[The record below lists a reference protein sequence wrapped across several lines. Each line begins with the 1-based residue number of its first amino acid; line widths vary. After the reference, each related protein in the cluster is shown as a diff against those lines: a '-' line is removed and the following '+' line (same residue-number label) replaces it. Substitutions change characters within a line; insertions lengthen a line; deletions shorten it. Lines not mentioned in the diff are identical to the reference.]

1 MGSSIAFMLF
11 LALFMMVFMKS
22 SIGRQIQMDDDDDFQ
37 ISDAQAREFLDLAD
51 AYMKRANN
59 NGNCITCSILTQSKC
74 CAPDIC
80 RKKLL
85 HNECIRVKPGK

>member
-1 MGSSIAFMLF
+1 MGSSIAFVLF

-59 NGNCITCSILTQSKC
+59 NNGNT
-74 CAPDIC
+74 
-80 RKKLL
+80 
-85 HNECIRVKPGK
+85 V

>member
-11 LALFMMVFMKS
+11 LALFMMIFMKS

-59 NGNCITCSILTQSKC
+59 NNGNT
-74 CAPDIC
+74 
-80 RKKLL
+80 
-85 HNECIRVKPGK
+85 V